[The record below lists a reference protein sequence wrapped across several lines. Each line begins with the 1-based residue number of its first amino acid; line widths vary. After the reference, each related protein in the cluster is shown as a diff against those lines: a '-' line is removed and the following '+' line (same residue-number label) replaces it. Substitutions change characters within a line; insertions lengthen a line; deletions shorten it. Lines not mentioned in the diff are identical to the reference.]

1 MMSKSAKI
9 YTGAALALIAFPLVI
24 GLWSGSSA
32 AIMAIALLGIGGY
45 GFAVCLLVAG
55 FWHRYCYGAWPIDID
70 AGPDDR
76 RQQGP
81 GEGERENRG
90 FLYRAN
96 QVLLSWFNRHF
107 SNV

>member
-1 MMSKSAKI
+1 MSKSAKI
-9 YTGAALALIAFPLVI
+9 YAGAALVLVGLPLVF

-55 FWHRYCYGAWPIDID
+55 FWHRYRHGAWPVDV
-70 AGPDDR
+70 DDEPTGM
-76 RQQGP
+76 RQKESRG
-81 GEGERENRG
+81 GTSENRRL
-90 FLYRAN
+90 LYRAN
-96 QVLLSWFNRHF
+96 RVLLSWLNRHF

>member
-9 YTGAALALIAFPLVI
+9 YTGAALALIAFPLAI

-32 AIMAIALLGIGGY
+32 AIMAIALFGIGGY

-55 FWHRYCYGAWPIDID
+55 FWHRYCYGAWPVDID
-70 AGPDDR
+70 DAPDG
-76 RQQGP
+76 RQQQEP
-81 GEGERENRG
+81 IEGDRDNHG
-90 FLYRAN
+90 LLNRAN